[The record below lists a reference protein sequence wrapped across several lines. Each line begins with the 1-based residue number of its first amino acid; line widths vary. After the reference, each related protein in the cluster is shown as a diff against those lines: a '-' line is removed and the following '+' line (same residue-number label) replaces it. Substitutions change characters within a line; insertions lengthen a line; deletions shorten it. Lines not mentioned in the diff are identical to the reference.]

1 VAPGDQVTAGD
12 QATADGTAAVEED
25 TAAGDSAAEN
35 TVAEHAAAE
44 HTGQSRGDAESGETI
59 ATAASVGGPVSAA
72 TEAASTHE
80 AAQQQT
86 DREQIVAE
94 QGILGA
100 PPAAPAAA
108 HPPTPGSA
116 PAAAADRPTAPA
128 PAALIESV
136 QIRRAIAQAEKR
148 TDLNWSVFIGT
159 LGDNPRAQAEARHA
173 ELGPVA
179 AKSVL
184 IAVDPTAHRL
194 EIVTGAHAHA
204 LLDDRS
210 CALAVASMT
219 STFAVRDLD
228 GGIAYGIL
236 AMVEHVRRARA
247 RDR

>member
-1 VAPGDQVTAGD
+1 VTAGE
-12 QATADGTAAVEED
+12 QATADHDAA
-25 TAAGDSAAEN
+25 AAPAQAE
-35 TVAEHAAAE
+35 ASGAE
-44 HTGQSRGDAESGETI
+44 HTGESHDDAQSAATI
-59 ATAASVGGPVSAA
+59 PAATADGGPASAA

-86 DREQIVAE
+86 EREQAEVE

-100 PPAAPAAA
+100 APVRHAPA
-108 HPPTPGSA
+108 PVSA
-116 PAAAADRPTAPA
+116 PAAAAGTNTAPA
-128 PAALIESV
+128 PAALIEST
-136 QIRRAIAQAEKR
+136 QIRRAITQAEKR

-173 ELGPVA
+173 ELGPAA

-184 IAVDPTAHRL
+184 IAVDPAAHRL
-194 EIVTGAHAHA
+194 EIVTGTHART

-210 CALAVASMT
+210 CALAAASMT

-236 AMVEHVRRARA
+236 AMVEHVRRAR
-247 RDR
+247 